1 MVSGKNILEIP
12 TLRLDSLVNK
22 VIKILS
28 GEKPS
33 LIDIGLTKN
42 LQPGKHLQGEIIKIL
57 PEKRVAISFGGQKM
71 VAELSEVSHKKEGN
85 SSVTKER
92 FLFKP
97 GSKIYAKVEKLNPS
111 PVLKL
116 IPPTAQKI
124 QEAGYTTNF
133 SRKTKPEVI
142 RFEKNSESNLL
153 PREIVSVN
161 TNLKVKKH
169 SLPTLAKTMASFKIG
184 NNPL

>member
-1 MVSGKNILEIP
+1 
-12 TLRLDSLVNK
+12 
-22 VIKILS
+22 
-28 GEKPS
+28 
-33 LIDIGLTKN
+33 
-42 LQPGKHLQGEIIKIL
+42 
-57 PEKRVAISFGGQKM
+57 M

-116 IPPTAQKI
+116 IPPTAQQI
-124 QEAGYTTNF
+124 QDAGYITNF
-133 SRKTKPEVI
+133 SRKIKPEVI

-153 PREIVSVN
+153 PRENVSVN
-161 TNLKVKKH
+161 TSLNAENH
-169 SLPTLAKTMASFKIG
+169 SLPVAESTNSTVW
-184 NNPL
+184 

>member
-1 MVSGKNILEIP
+1 MEIP

-42 LQPGKHLQGEIIKIL
+42 LQPGKLLQGEIIKVL
-57 PEKRVAISFGGQKM
+57 PKKKVAISFGGQKM
-71 VAELSEVSHKKEGN
+71 IAEISEVSQKKEGN
-85 SSVTKER
+85 SSVAKER
-92 FLFKP
+92 YLFKP

-133 SRKTKPEVI
+133 SRKIKPEVI
-142 RFEKNSESNLL
+142 RFKKNN
-153 PREIVSVN
+153 VS
-161 TNLKVKKH
+161 
-169 SLPTLAKTMASFKIG
+169 
-184 NNPL
+184 